1 MKHSHFLIFSILSVI
16 LSLAVVSS
24 FGQSTDRDNPTP
36 LSSSEISGVL
46 DDHQRDGNK
55 ETFYSFTAG
64 PGEVTITF
72 DVKRRNRD
80 SGAGVAF
87 EVLPRNGSS
96 TPLLCCEYV
105 QSGDGGTGREVAT
118 LKLAR
123 RQVVILHITNA
134 SNGGGSFTARLSGAT
149 SFGGSTS
156 GGGYGDVSDNDN
168 DNSRGR
174 GDRDS
179 SNKIDVPATGM
190 LHIRMK
196 NGTSQDIDLSRVRNI
211 SVRP

>member
-1 MKHSHFLIFSILSVI
+1 MKHSQFLIFSILSVI

-36 LSSSEISGVL
+36 LSSSEISGML

-80 SGAGVAF
+80 GGAGVAF
-87 EVLPRNGSS
+87 EILPRNGSS
-96 TPLLCCEYV
+96 TALLCCEGV

-134 SNGGGSFTARLSGAT
+134 SNGGGTFTARLTGAT
-149 SFGGSTS
+149 SFGGPITGS
-156 GGGYGDVSDNDN
+156 GDFSDNDN

-174 GDRDS
+174 GDRDN
-179 SNKIDVPATGM
+179 SNRIDVPATGT

-196 NGTSQDIDLSRVRNI
+196 NGTTQDIDLSRVRNI
-211 SVRP
+211 SVRN